1 MSKISFCMPI
11 PPSLALD
18 MTSPSYISLIH
29 PGDVVSADQV
39 IRIYDGIIER
49 NLPKAEWTHGAHLR
63 AGTALII
70 KRGIKKAEL
79 KMPDI
84 IRNYNIACGVKNT
97 ATDGYHHTITLSYLR
112 IIAKFLNDS
121 FKPPI
126 DLGMA
131 ASAVLASEI
140 SDPKYLL
147 GYYSRDLLFSV
158 KARKEWQAPDLRDL
172 S

>member
-1 MSKISFCMPI
+1 MEGENTKILSQKMSKISFCMPI

-63 AGTALII
+63 AGTTLII

-97 ATDGYHHTITLSYLR
+97 ATDGYH
-112 IIAKFLNDS
+112 
-121 FKPPI
+121 P
-126 DLGMA
+126 
-131 ASAVLASEI
+131 VLASEI